1 MAFGL
6 LNRVDVKPAPR
17 KALIVLAVLI
27 TAGTVGLS
35 LFSFAR
41 KVDSFSRA
49 GFDAV
54 RSGDGLLVTWLDSD
68 GSAAAAG
75 LQAGDRIITIDGQM
89 AASVPDPAKALAT
102 GPYPHR
108 LLALSRGEVRAIA
121 VGKPVL
127 KVDRTYLFLAL
138 VGLLYLVIGLYTA
151 TREKTA
157 AAAVFY
163 GLCLSSFAVYVLT
176 PSEPHDALWKA
187 FLVVEDVYRALL
199 PGLLLHFF
207 LLFPRPIAPRVRRT
221 LAAAGY
227 LPGLLYLVLQEGP

>member
-1 MAFGL
+1 L
-6 LNRVDVKPAPR
+6 RVPASAR
-17 KALIVLAVLI
+17 R
-27 TAGTVGLS
+27 TA
-35 LFSFAR
+35 
-41 KVDSFSRA
+41 
-49 GFDAV
+49 
-54 RSGDGLLVTWLDSD
+54 
-68 GSAAAAG
+68 
-75 LQAGDRIITIDGQM
+75 
-89 AASVPDPAKALAT
+89 
-102 GPYPHR
+102 PYPLP
-108 LLALSRGEVRAIA
+108 LLALPRGEVRAIA
-121 VGKPVL
+121 VAKPVL

-227 LPGLLYLVLQEGP
+227 LPGLLYRVAREGPPRGLPLDPARPLEWATRAGLIAFGPAGAAVLTRLTRVLSRHPEDAASHKQIRWIGLGVTVGLAPFLV